1 MRIAF
6 VLIFLSTC
14 PLLAQFR
21 SVEQEFIQ
29 YLIQSRQYEEAVTVV
44 NEKLT
49 HSDRISEKDSLHFLL
64 GRTYYSLQK
73 LEEANKAFEQVTREN
88 DLLYAPTVFLYSY
101 NCAYLG
107 RYGAARYTLNAYSPS
122 SSELGSLKVLQL
134 AGFSILEK
142 DFHTFD
148 SLKQYFTYDR
158 IDTQQQF
165 ENLLIY
171 RNDMKSLK
179 RKSPLV
185 AGVLSGLIPGAGRV
199 YGGKKATGIYSLIA
213 GTLLG
218 LQVYEG
224 YKKDGLK
231 SARFIIYGSL
241 FSVFYIGNIWG
252 SIVTIKV
259 ARDEKEEAIRHQV
272 LIDMHIPL
280 RTIFQ

>member
-1 MRIAF
+1 
-6 VLIFLSTC
+6 
-14 PLLAQFR
+14 
-21 SVEQEFIQ
+21 
-29 YLIQSRQYEEAVTVV
+29 
-44 NEKLT
+44 
-49 HSDRISEKDSLHFLL
+49 
-64 GRTYYSLQK
+64 
-73 LEEANKAFEQVTREN
+73 
-88 DLLYAPTVFLYSY
+88 
-101 NCAYLG
+101 
-107 RYGAARYTLNAYSPS
+107 
-122 SSELGSLKVLQL
+122 VLQL